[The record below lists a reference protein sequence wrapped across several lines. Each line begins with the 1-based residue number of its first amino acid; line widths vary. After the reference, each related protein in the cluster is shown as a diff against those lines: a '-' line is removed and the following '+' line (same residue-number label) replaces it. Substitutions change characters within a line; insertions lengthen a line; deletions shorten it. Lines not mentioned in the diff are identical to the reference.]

1 MYQTIEVIKNER
13 VATLAFNRPE
23 NLNAISQAVAEE
35 VTAAIK
41 ALDEDPDV
49 GAIVITGRGAHFC
62 AGGDIKRMKMLVD
75 SKTYLT
81 AEGIAACDDM
91 ASAIRYCSKPVI
103 AMVNGTATGA
113 GCSVAMAC
121 DFRIVSPASKMGMAF
136 VNMGI
141 PGDTGGIYL
150 LMRLA
155 GPTQAVKI
163 MMTGEPVGG
172 EEAVNIGLATMLVP
186 DEELESAAYAFAKK
200 LSRKSAVAMAAQK
213 RMINKYFFGEDMQA
227 YYLDEQKEMVQSSHQ
242 PDFSEAVNAFI
253 EKRRP
258 EFNKRA

>member
-1 MYQTIEVIKNER
+1 MYEFIEVIKDGR

-23 NLNAISQAVAEE
+23 VLNAISQAVANE

-41 ALDEDPDV
+41 ELDADASIGV
-49 GAIVITGRGAHFC
+49 IVITGRGKHFC
-62 AGGDIKRMKMLVD
+62 AGGDIKKMKKLVD
-75 SKTYLT
+75 SKEFLT
-81 AEGIAACDDM
+81 AGSIADCDAM
-91 ASAIRYCSKPVI
+91 AAAIRYCSKPVI

-121 DFRIVSPASKMGMAF
+121 DFRFVAPSSKLGMAF
-136 VNMGI
+136 LNMGL

-155 GPTQAVKI
+155 DPTNATRI

-172 EEAVNIGLATMLVP
+172 EEAVRIGLASFLTG
-186 DEELESAAYAFAKK
+186 DEDLEEATYAFAKK
-200 LSRKSAVAMAAQK
+200 LSRKSATGMAAQK
-213 RMINKYFFGEDMQA
+213 RIINKYFFGEEMQQ
-227 YYLDEQKEMVQSSHQ
+227 YFLDEQSEMVWASNQ
-242 PDFSEAVNAFI
+242 PDFTEAVNSFI

-258 EFNKRA
+258 EMNKQ

>member
-1 MYQTIEVIKNER
+1 MYELIEVIKDGR

-23 NLNAISQAVAEE
+23 VLNAISQAVALE

-41 ALDEDPDV
+41 ELDADSSV
-49 GAIVITGRGAHFC
+49 GVIVITGRGKHFC
-62 AGGDIKRMKMLVD
+62 AGGDIKRMKKLVD
-75 SKTYLT
+75 SGEFLS
-81 AEGIAACDDM
+81 AESIADCDEM
-91 ASAIRYCSKPVI
+91 AAAIRYCSKPVI

-121 DFRIVSPASKMGMAF
+121 DFRFVAPSSKLGMAF
-136 VNMGI
+136 LNMGL

-155 GPTQAVKI
+155 GPTNAIRI

-172 EEAVNIGLATMLVP
+172 EEAVNLGLASVLTG
-186 DEELESAAYAFAKK
+186 DEDLEEATYAFAKK
-200 LSRKSAVAMAAQK
+200 LSRKSATGLAAQK
-213 RMINKYFFGEDMQA
+213 RIINKYFFGEEMQR
-227 YYLDEQKEMVQSSHQ
+227 YFLDEQKEMVWASNQ
-242 PDFSEAVNAFI
+242 PDFTEAVNSFI

-258 EFNKRA
+258 EMNKQ